1 MSASL
6 PWCPSHIDRTGR
18 PLPHRYL
25 SPFFA
30 ASAGTGCRGS
40 FLVRLAPCLR
50 LLVMKRCG
58 VDWSDDEWL
67 DEARR
72 IRRALAA
79 LGDHLPPCL
88 PNEPGARGQSTR
100 SHYASYCVE
109 HKARAQLRIERD
121 LPHPDP
127 RITGTVVDDS
137 HLVRMRCPDSLASGR
152 PARLLPLAA
161 PACLQRVRMTVTT
174 LPRMV
179 ALSPGIG

>member
-1 MSASL
+1 
-6 PWCPSHIDRTGR
+6 
-18 PLPHRYL
+18 
-25 SPFFA
+25 
-30 ASAGTGCRGS
+30 
-40 FLVRLAPCLR
+40 
-50 LLVMKRCG
+50 MKRCG

-79 LGDHLPPCL
+79 LGDYLPPCL

-100 SHYASYCVE
+100 SHYASYYAQ

-137 HLVRMRCPDSLASGR
+137 HLVRMRTRIRWHQAGQLGSCRWLLRLAFRG
-152 PARLLPLAA
+152 
-161 PACLQRVRMTVTT
+161 C
-174 LPRMV
+174 
-179 ALSPGIG
+179 G